1 MVEPTLTPSKKMSI
15 VRHSTENSH
24 VVNPTSVYN
33 YLPFGEEMNITSMET
48 AYMFT
53 GQEYEENTDLYNY
66 RARMYTQ
73 RRGHFLAPEP
83 QHPFHSPYVPKGQP
97 KIARQFIAGNVLP
110 VALSESRRDGTLQPR
125 ILSINLELL
134 QVYRP

>member
-1 MVEPTLTPSKKMSI
+1 
-15 VRHSTENSH
+15 
-24 VVNPTSVYN
+24 VVNPTSVCN

-66 RARMYTQ
+66 RARQYAQ
-73 RRGHFLAPEP
+73 RRGHFLAPDP
-83 QHPFHSPYVPKGQP
+83 QHQFHSPYVPKGQP
-97 KIARQFIAGNVLP
+97 EIANSYVQDFGRQARQFIAGNELP
-110 VALSESRRDGTLQPR
+110 VTLSESRRDGTLQPR
-125 ILSINLELL
+125 TLSINLDLL